1 MGSPHF
7 TFYGYRYVKV
17 EGNTQ
22 ALRKE
27 DCQAAVLH
35 SEMATTGEIKTTN
48 SKVNRLFQN
57 ILWGQK
63 VTS

>member
-1 MGSPHF
+1 MGSLLHF
-7 TFYGYRYVKV
+7 LRLSLCKV

-22 ALRKE
+22 ALKE
-27 DCQAAVLH
+27 DYQAAVLH
-35 SEMATTGEIKTTN
+35 SANGNHWEIKTTN

-63 VTS
+63 SNF

>member
-1 MGSPHF
+1 MKQEPLLSIFLDGEEKWVRPHF

-27 DCQAAVLH
+27 DYQAAVLY
-35 SEMATTGEIKTTN
+35 SENGN
-48 SKVNRLFQN
+48 HRRNQN
-57 ILWGQK
+57 H
-63 VTS
+63 